1 MEFLLRDERWILIES
16 TFSLLD
22 IVESSLVHLMVLV
35 DHEYILVEAKFL
47 HRLDYVLSLDGAS
60 LAV

>member
-1 MEFLLRDERWILIES
+1 MRFMLGDERLMLIES
-16 TFSLLD
+16 TFLLLD

-47 HRLDYVLSLDGAS
+47 HRLDYVFSLDSAS